1 MKGDAA
7 LRIENLTVRFGERAV
22 IEDFSLVLK
31 PGARAILTGRSGS
44 GKSTILR
51 CILGFT
57 VPGSGAIHIDDEP
70 LTGASV
76 WRLRR
81 KLAYVAQEPDLGS
94 GIVREV
100 LERPFTY
107 RANVSIK
114 KNLERVPELFR
125 SFHLPAGLLDK
136 DIVTLSGGEKQR
148 VAFIAS
154 VLLDRR
160 LFLLDEAASALD
172 QPAKAAVVDFFRE
185 RDDLTVLFV
194 AHNADEWPF
203 REKVVELPGGDEGD
217 AP

>member
-1 MKGDAA
+1 MMGDAA
-7 LRIENLTVRFGERAV
+7 LRIENLTVGFGERTV
-22 IEDFSLVLK
+22 IEDFSLVLE
-31 PGARAILTGRSGS
+31 PGDRTVLTGRSGS

-57 VPGSGAIHIDDEP
+57 VPGSGAIHIDGEP

-94 GIVREV
+94 GIVREI

-107 RANVSIK
+107 RANASLK
-114 KNLERVPELFR
+114 KNLERVPALFR
-125 SFHLPAGLLDK
+125 SFYLPVELLDK
-136 DIVTLSGGEKQR
+136 DITTLSGGEKQR

-160 LFLLDEAASALD
+160 LFLLDEVASALD
-172 QPAKAAVVDFFRE
+172 GPAKAAVVDFFRE
-185 RDDLTVLFV
+185 REDLTVLFV
-194 AHNADEWPF
+194 AHNVDEWPF
-203 REKVVELPGGDEGD
+203 RAKVVELPGGDEGD